1 MSGRDGGETVIVI
14 VDYGVGNLGSLRNML
29 KKIGREATVSQD
41 PQVVGQADKIILPGV
56 GSFDHA
62 ITNLRRTGLVP
73 VLDDCVRIRK
83 IPVLGV
89 CLGMQLMTGG
99 SEEGELPGLGWLD
112 AGAVRFRFD
121 GSRHQLKVPH
131 MGWNTVRVRGTNP
144 IFAGMPEGS
153 RFYFVHSYH
162 VRCRVEADVLA
173 TTDYGGDFVSAF
185 ARENIIGVQFH
196 PEKSHRFG
204 MHLLRNFVEQC

>member
-1 MSGRDGGETVIVI
+1 MIVI

-29 KKIGREATVSQD
+29 KKVGQEALISQD
-41 PQVVGQADKIILPGV
+41 PQAVGMADKIILPGV

-62 ITNLRRTGLVP
+62 INNLRSTGLIP
-73 VLDDCVRIRK
+73 VLSECVLNRK
-83 IPVLGV
+83 IPILGV

-99 SEEGELPGLGWLD
+99 SEEGELPGLGWVD
-112 AGAVRFRFD
+112 AETVRFRFD
-121 GSRHQLKVPH
+121 ESLRHLKVPH
-131 MGWNTVRVRGTNP
+131 MGWNTVRVRGASP
-144 IFAGMPEGS
+144 LFEEMAEGS

-162 VRCRVEADVLA
+162 VRCRAESDVLA

-185 ARENIIGVQFH
+185 AQENIAGVQFH

-204 MHLLRNFVEQC
+204 MRLLRNFAEKC

>member
-1 MSGRDGGETVIVI
+1 MIVI

-29 KKIGREATVSQD
+29 KKIGREAVISQD
-41 PQVVGQADKIILPGV
+41 PQVVGQAEKIILPGV

-62 ITNLRRTGLVP
+62 IENLRSTGLVS
-73 VLDDCVRIRK
+73 VLNESALGRK

-89 CLGMQLMTGG
+89 CLGMQLMTGR
-99 SEEGELPGLGWLD
+99 SEEGVLPGLGWID
-112 AGAVRFRFD
+112 AETVRFRFD
-121 GSRHQLKVPH
+121 ESRRHLKVPH
-131 MGWNTVRVRGTNP
+131 MGWNTIRVRGANP
-144 IFAGMPEGS
+144 LFEEMAEGS

-162 VRCRVEADVLA
+162 VQCRAGADVLA

-185 ARENIIGVQFH
+185 ARDNIAGVQFH

-204 MHLLRNFVEQC
+204 MRLLKNFAEKC